1 MGLARLNRMQGPQ
14 ILEAVTR
21 AMVMAGLHNTA
32 IKDVMGE
39 LETLNN
45 DVHV

>member
-14 ILEAVTR
+14 IQEAVTR

-32 IKDVMGE
+32 VKDVI

-45 DVHV
+45 DLHI